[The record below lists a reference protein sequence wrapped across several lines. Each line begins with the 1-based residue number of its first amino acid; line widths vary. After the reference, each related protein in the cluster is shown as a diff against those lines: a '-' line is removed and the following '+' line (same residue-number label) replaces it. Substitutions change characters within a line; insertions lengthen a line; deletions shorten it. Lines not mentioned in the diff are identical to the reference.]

1 MESVQGHD
9 GASLEPLIGVIGHGV
24 VEIEFFRCRPN
35 PLPRLAQGGSRGY
48 LGVHKPKNGP
58 CGAGR
63 MFTESVQGHDG
74 ASFEPL
80 IGVIGHGVV
89 EIEIFRCRPNPLP
102 RLAQGGVPGVVGGP

>member
-1 MESVQGHD
+1 
-9 GASLEPLIGVIGHGV
+9 
-24 VEIEFFRCRPN
+24 
-35 PLPRLAQGGSRGY
+35 
-48 LGVHKPKNGP
+48 
-58 CGAGR
+58 

-89 EIEIFRCRPNPLP
+89 EIDNFRCRPNPLP